1 MNRLILALLF
11 LLCGIGAHAQRLLRD
26 VNKLRDCDL
35 LFVVAPIANAI
46 TEVTKGRHSLPI
58 DHVAIFFWKDSQPM
72 VIEANYKGVV
82 QRPLNEFLHE
92 SSMILVGR
100 VKGDLDKP
108 ASLQRAHEFL
118 GRPYDYVYLPG
129 NEAIYCSELVQ
140 LSYAG
145 HDGKLFFPPIPMSF
159 HDDDGVITPFWSDF
173 YSRRALDVP
182 EGVSGTNPGELS
194 RRKCVRIKYKM
205 TPFAK

>member
-118 GRPYDYVYLPG
+118 GRP
-129 NEAIYCSELVQ
+129 
-140 LSYAG
+140 G
-145 HDGKLFFPPIPMSF
+145 HDGKLFFPPIPMSS

-173 YSRRALDVP
+173 YSHRALDVP
-182 EGVSGTNPGELS
+182 EGVPGTNPGELS